1 METELMNKIKELRSQ
16 VKDELIVRHLNED
29 DWDTLLLWWKKWP
42 GWDSPEKG
50 FLPDNGTGG
59 LMIEKNGRPIVAGFL
74 YQTNSNAVLFEWVV
88 SDPKYRDDDRQD
100 AIELLIKEAEKT
112 CKSWGY
118 QHMFTIG
125 RTKKL
130 IETHRKLGWFVD
142 DRPSHEI
149 TKNL

>member
-1 METELMNKIKELRSQ
+1 MEQELIEKLKEIRSQ
-16 VKDELIVRHLNED
+16 IKDELIIRHLRED
-29 DWDTLLLWWKKWP
+29 DWDVLVSWWKTLP
-42 GWDSPEKG
+42 NWDNPAKG
-50 FLPDNGTGG
+50 FLPADGTGG
-59 LMIEKNGRPIVAGFL
+59 LMVEKNSKPIVAGFL
-74 YQTNSNAVLFEWVV
+74 YQTNSDAVLFEWVV
-88 SDPKYRDDDRQD
+88 SDPEYREDDRQE

-112 CKSWGY
+112 CKDWGY

-130 IETHRKLGWFVD
+130 IETHRKLGWLVD

>member
-1 METELMNKIKELRSQ
+1 MEHELVEKLKEIRSQ
-16 VKDELIVRHLNED
+16 IKDELIIRHLRED
-29 DWDTLLLWWKKWP
+29 DWDVLVSWWKNWP
-42 GWDSPEKG
+42 NWDNPAKG
-50 FLPDNGTGG
+50 FLPADGTGG
-59 LMIEKNGRPIVAGFL
+59 LMVEKNSKPIVAGFL
-74 YQTNSNAVLFEWVV
+74 YQTNSDAVLFEWVV
-88 SDPKYRDDDRQD
+88 SDPEYREDDRQE

-112 CKSWGY
+112 CKDWGY

-130 IETHRKLGWFVD
+130 IETHRKLGWLVD